1 MNTTVTPDP
10 RMARLERRSL
20 LVGAGALVLCALGYF
35 LNSEQFFRSYLLG
48 YLFWVGIALGSFAL
62 IMLHHLAGGGWG
74 FTIQR
79 ILESSMRTIP
89 VLALLA
95 VPLLFGL
102 SDLYLWAR
110 PDVVAADE
118 VLLHKSAYL
127 NVPFFVIRTVVY
139 FLIWAALGYFL
150 SRWSLEQDRSGDPSA
165 RKRMEGLSGP
175 GLILMGLTIT
185 FSSVD
190 WVMSLEPHWFS
201 TMYGFLFMVGDV
213 LATLAFSI
221 CMVSIVA
228 RRAPLSR
235 IADAGRFHD
244 LGNLLLAF
252 VMLWAYISF
261 SQFLIIWSGNLK
273 EEIPWYLHRTGPGWI
288 VIALALI
295 VLHFALPFILL
306 LSRRTKRGVST
317 LVSVAA
323 FLLLMR
329 WVDLYWLVA
338 PNFHQHELYLH
349 WMDLA
354 APVGIGGIWLAV
366 FLGLWSKVP
375 LLPMNDPRLVKL
387 IEETGGHE

>member
-1 MNTTVTPDP
+1 MNTTVTSDPD
-10 RMARLERRSL
+10 MARLERRSL

-48 YLFWVGIALGSFAL
+48 YLFWIGIALGSFAL

-89 VLALLA
+89 LLAVLA

-102 SDLYLWAR
+102 SDLYIWAR
-110 PDVVAADE
+110 PDMVAVDKI
-118 VLLHKSAYL
+118 LQHKSAYL
-127 NVPFFVIRTVVY
+127 NVPFFVGRMAVY
-139 FLIWAALGYFL
+139 FLIWTALGYFL
-150 SRWSLEQDRSGDPSA
+150 SKWSLEQDRSGDPA
-165 RKRMEGLSGP
+165 MRKRMEGLSGP

-185 FSSVD
+185 FASVD

-201 TMYGFLFMVGDV
+201 TMYGFLFMVGNV

-221 CMVSIVA
+221 CVVSTA
-228 RRAPLSR
+228 AGRDPLSR

-261 SQFLIIWSGNLK
+261 SQYLIIWSGNLK
-273 EEIPWYLHRTGPGWI
+273 EEIPWYLHRTGEGWV
-288 VIALALI
+288 VIALVLI
-295 VLHFALPFILL
+295 VFHFALPFVLL
-306 LSRRTKRGVST
+306 LSRHTKRGARA
-317 LVSVAA
+317 LVGVAG

-329 WVDLYWLVA
+329 WVDLYWLVV
-338 PNFHQHELYLH
+338 PNFHQHGLYLH

-354 APVGIGGIWLAV
+354 APIGIGGIWLAF
-366 FLGLWSKVP
+366 FLGRWSKVP
-375 LLPMNDPRLVKL
+375 LLPMNDPRLMKL
-387 IEETGGHE
+387 LEEKGGH

>member
-1 MNTTVTPDP
+1 
-10 RMARLERRSL
+10 
-20 LVGAGALVLCALGYF
+20 
-35 LNSEQFFRSYLLG
+35 
-48 YLFWVGIALGSFAL
+48 
-62 IMLHHLAGGGWG
+62 
-74 FTIQR
+74 
-79 ILESSMRTIP
+79 MRTIP

-110 PDVVAADE
+110 PDVVAGDE

-150 SRWSLEQDRSGDPSA
+150 SRWSLAQDRSDDPA
-165 RKRMEGLSGP
+165 IGRRMEGLSGP

-228 RRAPLSR
+228 KRAPLSR
-235 IADAGRFHD
+235 IADASRFHD

-273 EEIPWYLHRTGPGWI
+273 EEIPWYLHRTGPGWV

-306 LSRRTKRGVST
+306 LSRHTKRGVRA

-329 WVDLYWLVA
+329 FVDLYWLVV
-338 PNFHQHELYLH
+338 PNFHQHGLYLH

-354 APVGIGGIWLAV
+354 APIGIGGIWMAV

-387 IEETGGHE
+387 LEQTGGHE

>member
-1 MNTTVTPDP
+1 
-10 RMARLERRSL
+10 
-20 LVGAGALVLCALGYF
+20 
-35 LNSEQFFRSYLLG
+35 
-48 YLFWVGIALGSFAL
+48 
-62 IMLHHLAGGGWG
+62 
-74 FTIQR
+74 
-79 ILESSMRTIP
+79 
-89 VLALLA
+89 
-95 VPLLFGL
+95 
-102 SDLYLWAR
+102 
-110 PDVVAADE
+110 
-118 VLLHKSAYL
+118 
-127 NVPFFVIRTVVY
+127 
-139 FLIWAALGYFL
+139 
-150 SRWSLEQDRSGDPSA
+150 
-165 RKRMEGLSGP
+165 
-175 GLILMGLTIT
+175 MGLTIT

-235 IADAGRFHD
+235 IADASRFHD

-273 EEIPWYLHRTGPGWI
+273 EEIPWYLHRTGPGWV

-306 LSRRTKRGVST
+306 LSRHTKRGVRA

-329 WVDLYWLVA
+329 FVDLYWLVV
-338 PNFHQHELYLH
+338 PNFHQHGLYLH

-354 APVGIGGIWLAV
+354 APIGIGGIWMAV

-387 IEETGGHE
+387 LEQTGGHE